1 MKNAM
6 AYKLVT
12 GNLVSVAKENE
23 NNNRS

>member
-6 AYKLVT
+6 AYTLVT